1 MGSTV
6 RRNVFTVTILLGSL
20 FWMLDA
26 TLDYFFFYKGSFV
39 GIAFINIPPHELYIR
54 AFWFAG
60 LLIVGG
66 FSSRIIKSRDLAL
79 KDKQELEELL
89 RSVRNVNQLLVKEN
103 HRATLLQGA
112 CDDLYETRGF
122 HHVWIALLGENG
134 KLISGSEAGLGEKF
148 EAMLELLETG
158 TLPKKVKQVLEEP
171 EVVTTRKTPESC
183 GDCPLAK
190 ECEQGTTITRRL
202 EYYNH
207 IYGLI
212 SACVPEHFVKGEEL
226 SLFEEVSGD
235 IAFGLHDIEIEEQ
248 RKKTMT
254 KLESSRKKLQ
264 EIFNN
269 ANDAIYLHELNVDG
283 SPGQFVEVNDVATE
297 MLGYSRKEFLSMS
310 PHDIDGDR
318 LAEDVPDIMEEL
330 LSEGQKTFEMY
341 HERKDG
347 SLVPVEIS
355 SHVFEL
361 DGAERVLSI
370 ARDITERRE
379 RLAELERS
387 RKRYKAIFD
396 NTGTAMSIIEADTT
410 VAMANDEFAEL
421 TGYSLE
427 EIEGK
432 MSWKKIVAEKDLDR
446 LENYHEN
453 RREEDGSVPSSY
465 QYTLV
470 DKSGNEH
477 IVQDTVGMIPET
489 DRNVS
494 SIVEI
499 TDLVETEERIRQSFV
514 ELAETTSRVL
524 GVRDP
529 YTQEHEQRVA
539 ELARDVGKKMGLNQ
553 DKLLGLYL
561 GGILHD
567 IGKIAIPETI
577 LTKPG
582 DLKEV
587 EWQMIRSHPEVGYN
601 QILEDTDFP
610 WPVAEMTLHHHERL
624 DGSGYPDELKGD
636 ELTTEVRILGAVD
649 VVEAMSTRRPY
660 RSARSK
666 EETVEEIKSGK
677 GTKYDPEVVEIL
689 VDMIGESEI
698 KFGGK

>member
-1 MGSTV
+1 MVSKIKSSVISLTL
-6 RRNVFTVTILLGSL
+6 LLGTL
-20 FWMLDA
+20 FWILDGA
-26 TLDYFFFYKGSFV
+26 LDFFFFYRGSFLD
-39 GIAFINIPPHELYIR
+39 ITFTNIPPHELYIR
-54 AFWFAG
+54 SFWFTG
-60 LLIVGG
+60 LLIVGVL
-66 FSSRIIKSRDLAL
+66 SSRIIKSRDLAL

-103 HRATLLQGA
+103 DKTTLLQGA

-122 HHVWIALLGENG
+122 HHVWIALLDEDG

-148 EAMLELLETG
+148 EPMLKLLETG
-158 TLPKKVKQVLEEP
+158 TLPKKVKQVLEKP
-171 EVVTTRKTPESC
+171 EVVTTGKTPESC

-190 ECEQGTTITRRL
+190 ECKQGTTITRRL
-202 EYYNH
+202 EYDNH

-226 SLFEEVSGD
+226 SLFEEVAGD
-235 IAFGLHDIEIEEQ
+235 IAFGLHDIEIEEK
-248 RKKTMT
+248 RKKTRT
-254 KLESSRKKLQ
+254 ELQSSKKKLQ

-269 ANDAIYLHELNVDG
+269 ANDAIYLHELNADG
-283 SPGQFVEVNDVATE
+283 SSGQFLEVNDVATE
-297 MLGYSRKEFLSMS
+297 MLGYSRNEFLSMS
-310 PHDIDGDR
+310 PQDIDGGR

-330 LSEGQKTFEMY
+330 ISEGQKTFEMY

-361 DGAERVLSI
+361 DSAERVLSI

-387 RKRYKAIFD
+387 RKRYKAIFE
-396 NTGTAMSIIEADTT
+396 NTGTAMSIIEGDTT
-410 VAMANDEFAEL
+410 IAMANDEFASL
-421 TGYSLE
+421 TGHSLA

-432 MSWKKIVAEKDLDR
+432 MSWKKIVADKDLDR
-446 LENYHEN
+446 LKNYHEN
-453 RREEDGSVPSSY
+453 RRQEDGSVPSSY

-529 YTQEHEQRVA
+529 YTQKHEQRVA
-539 ELARDVGKKMGLNQ
+539 ELAREVGRRMGLAE

-582 DLKEV
+582 ELKDV
-587 EWQMIRSHPEVGYN
+587 EWQMIQSHPEVGYD
-601 QILEDTDFP
+601 QILSDTDFP

-624 DGSGYPDELKGD
+624 DGSGYPDGLEGD

-666 EETVEEIKSGK
+666 EETAEEIKSGK
-677 GTKYDPEVVEIL
+677 GTKYDPEVVEVL